1 MSWVAAVRR
10 RLLALFGWLRGRDR
24 PVPRELPPDALAMSE
39 RVVHAA
45 PASSMS
51 SPDSAATP
59 AAPPLAATSVAATPD
74 TATSTVA
81 TSTIATPVAA
91 TSTIATPVAATS
103 TVATPVAAAARG
115 QVTLDATLGGLNV
128 RQFFGRMIAA
138 TPAGLTI
145 DFSEW
150 QSASVERFFMAMTA
164 PQLLR
169 RREPPTSGDER
180 LSLTNAFQGFEW
192 D

>member
-74 TATSTVA
+74 TATSTV
-81 TSTIATPVAA
+81 A